1 MNQVRIITGTLVEVG
16 LNRKTEED
24 IILALKK
31 YNKKHVGLMPRA
43 HGLVLEKISY

>member
-31 YNKKHVGLMPRA
+31 YNKKHVGPTAPA